1 MKVSVLHDKNGQ
13 IIAIS
18 KTDDL
23 PAPGSKFTRV
33 GMISR
38 QGQELLEVELSKEHE
53 QHSLRQL
60 HEQYRVDAS
69 AKKLV
74 KR

>member
-1 MKVSVLHDKNGQ
+1 MKISVLHDKNGQ

-18 KTDDL
+18 KPVDL
-23 PAPGSKFTRV
+23 PASGSKFARV
-33 GMISR
+33 GMIPGE
-38 QGQELLEVELSKEHE
+38 GQELLEVELSKEHE
-53 QHSLRQL
+53 QHSLREL